1 MVSRLP
7 SVIKKDMIRP
17 SGGVIDLPARSG
29 SGTSRPVE
37 KLASQ
42 GNAQAQGTAAMH
54 GGGGATQ
61 SLCRPAARIIQ
72 QTQAATIIEVI
83 CSCGNTIQI
92 QCEMASQS
100 AGLKGDAAEPLR

>member
-54 GGGGATQ
+54 GGGATQ